1 MRLPARVL
9 ADWLFQKL
17 MEQRPKATCA
27 PAFSVNLAVQAVS
40 FLATWGVLASAWMLV
55 NSHHSLHFILCSVL
69 GGSLLYGTMM
79 AVAAPSTPAIDRGEP
94 PEADQHR

>member
-17 MEQRPKATCA
+17 MEQRPRTTCA
-27 PAFSVNLAVQAVS
+27 PAFSMSLAVQAVS
-40 FLATWGVLASAWMLV
+40 FLATWGVLAAAWMLV
-55 NSHHSLHFILCSVL
+55 NSDHSLHFILCSVV

-79 AVAAPSTPAIDRGEP
+79 AAAAPSTPGMDRRER
-94 PEADQHR
+94 PEADRHR